1 MLRIPRLG
9 GKGWCLPGYLLLSHC
24 FLYSISAC
32 LLFISTLSMNSCH
45 SGERSPLLRTGC
57 GDVEGITWNGGVDAW
72 LGIPYARPPVGE
84 LRWKAPRD
92 PEPWSGVL
100 EADEFGSECMQ
111 YGGMLLDLELD
122 TFGEIMGSEDCLYLN
137 LWRPRSHKE
146 KMPVFFWIHG
156 GMNIVGEAAT
166 NGYHGANLAEASNAV
181 VVTFNYRLGPLGW
194 FRHNALSVGDPL
206 DDSGN
211 YGILDIIKALEW
223 VRENIEAFGG
233 DPSNVTI
240 AGESAGGFNVVSLLA
255 SPLARGLFHRAIAM
269 SPATSLFSSSMEE
282 GHTKAETALLKLLIN
297 DLLAGNRSAA
307 GRLLGEKESDWAADY
322 LRSKS
327 AEEIL
332 STSTLLSSFGLNEIG
347 LTTDAFSG
355 SRFEDGTVIPLGFS
369 TRFLD
374 GDYNQVPFI
383 IGSNAEEMK
392 IFEFA
397 FGIISDPDE
406 NEVLDLILSFDPDDP
421 DVALAEIVPP
431 LLQPAYQAIGTFLG
445 DAFFQGTGV
454 DPLAEHMSIHQ
465 DVYVYKFAWDE
476 QPAPFDFLIGA
487 SHMTGVPFFFG
498 NFHTDERSMFRF
510 AWSRENLHGRI
521 ALAEAAMRY
530 TSGFMSTGDPNDGN
544 PDLPVWKPW
553 SGAEGR
559 PKRIIL
565 DAELYMSD

>member
-1 MLRIPRLG
+1 MLRIPWLE
-9 GKGWCLPGYLLLSHC
+9 GKRRSLSRYFIFAFHFISVCLFFTSTLLS
-24 FLYSISAC
+24 
-32 LLFISTLSMNSCH
+32 TSCH
-45 SGERSPLLRTGC
+45 HGESFPALRTGY
-57 GDVEGITWNGGVDAW
+57 GEVEGIAWSGGVDAW
-72 LGIPYARPPVGE
+72 LGIPYAMPPMGE

-100 EADEFGSECMQ
+100 HADEFGCECMQ
-111 YGGMLLDLELD
+111 YGGILLDLDAD

-137 LWRPRSHKE
+137 IWRPGSYKE

-156 GMNIVGEAAT
+156 GMNLVGEAAT
-166 NGYHGANLAEASNAV
+166 SLYHGASLAEASNAV
-181 VVTFNYRLGPLGW
+181 VVTVNYRLGPLGW
-194 FRHNALSVGDPL
+194 FHHSALSVGDPL

-223 VRENIEAFGG
+223 VRDNIEAFGG

-269 SPATSLFSSSMEE
+269 SPATSLFSSPMEE
-282 GHTKAETALLKLLIN
+282 GQTKAETVLIKLFIN

-307 GRLLGEKESDWAADY
+307 GRLLEIKESAWTADY

-327 AEEIL
+327 AGEIL

-392 IFEFA
+392 IFELA
-397 FGIISDPDE
+397 FGIISNMDE
-406 NEVLDLILSFDPDDP
+406 NEVLDLILSFDPDHS
-421 DVALAEIVPP
+421 DVDLSEIVPP
-431 LLQPAYQAIGTFLG
+431 LLQPAYQVLGTFLG

-454 DPLAEHMSIHQ
+454 DPLAERMSLHQ
-465 DVYVYKFAWDE
+465 DVYVYKFAWDD
-476 QPAPFDFLIGA
+476 QPAPFDFLVGA
-487 SHMTGVPFFFG
+487 SHMTGIPFFFG
-498 NFHTDERSMFRF
+498 NFQTDKSSIFRF
-510 AWSRENLHGRI
+510 AWSRENLQGRM
-521 ALAEAAMRY
+521 ALAEAVMRY
-530 TSGFMSTGDPNDGN
+530 TSGFMRTGN
-544 PDLPVWKPW
+544 PNAGNPGLPVWEPW
-553 SGAEGR
+553 CGTEGR

-565 DAELYMSD
+565 DTELYMSD

>member
-1 MLRIPRLG
+1 
-9 GKGWCLPGYLLLSHC
+9 
-24 FLYSISAC
+24 
-32 LLFISTLSMNSCH
+32 MNSCH
-45 SGERSPLLRTGC
+45 SGEYSPVLSTGY
-57 GDVEGITWNGGVDAW
+57 GDVEGIAWNEGVDAW

-223 VRENIEAFGG
+223 VRDNIEAFGG

-240 AGESAGGFNVVSLLA
+240 AGESAGGFNVISLLA
-255 SPLARGLFHRAIAM
+255 SPLATGLFHRAIAM
-269 SPATSLFSSSMEE
+269 SPSTSLLSSSLEE
-282 GHTKAETALLKLLIN
+282 GHTKAETVLLKLLIN
-297 DLLAGNRSAA
+297 DLLAGCRSAA
-307 GRLLGEKESDWAADY
+307 GRLLDQKESAWAADY

-327 AEEIL
+327 AGEIL
-332 STSTLLSSFGLNEIG
+332 STSTLLSSFGLNESG
-347 LTTDAFSG
+347 LTTDYLG
-355 SRFEDGTVIPLGFS
+355 KSRIEDGTVIPLGFS
-369 TRFLD
+369 TRFQE
-374 GDYNQVPFI
+374 GDYNRVPFI
-383 IGSNAEEMK
+383 IGSNTDELK

-397 FGIISDPDE
+397 LGIFSRPDE
-406 NEVLDLILSFDPDDP
+406 KEVLDLILSFDPDDP
-421 DVALAEIVPP
+421 FDPDNPDVDLSEIVPP
-431 LLQPAYQAIGTFLG
+431 LMQPAYQAIGSFLG
-445 DAFFQGTGV
+445 NAFFQGTGV
-454 DPLAEHMSIHQ
+454 DPLAERMSLYQ
-465 DVYVYKFAWDE
+465 DVHVYKFAWDE

-487 SHMTGVPFFFG
+487 SHMVDIHFFFG
-498 NFHTDERSMFRF
+498 NFHTDERSWFRF
-510 AWSRENLHGRI
+510 AWSRENLRGRI
-521 ALAEAAMRY
+521 ALSEAMMWY
-530 TSGFMSTGDPNDGN
+530 TSGFMRTGDPNDGN
-544 PDLPVWKPW
+544 PDLPTWEPW

-565 DAELYMSD
+565 DTDIFMSD